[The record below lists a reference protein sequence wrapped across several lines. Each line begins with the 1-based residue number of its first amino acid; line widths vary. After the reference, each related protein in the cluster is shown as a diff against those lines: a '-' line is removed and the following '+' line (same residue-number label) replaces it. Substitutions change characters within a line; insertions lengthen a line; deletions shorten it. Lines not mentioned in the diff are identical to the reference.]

1 MFDFLKWIP
10 YFEIVSQ
17 VNGEKLTNLYI
28 CLIILFCFG
37 ISMREVRKITFLE
50 KRKNKAVYLT
60 VHTVKNVPR
69 ESLPMEHSFKNF
81 NSMIVRG
88 HICLVFTYNW
98 CKALVIDLLSL
109 IMWFGVY
116 YWIAIRFWKFHCY
129 YWGQLQIKMMFLR
142 KKTLLNCSYLLHNIH
157 SIS

>member
-1 MFDFLKWIP
+1 MSD
-10 YFEIVSQ
+10 YF
-17 VNGEKLTNLYI
+17 
-28 CLIILFCFG
+28 ILLWNFNER
-37 ISMREVRKITFLE
+37 SKKITFLE
-50 KRKNKAVYLT
+50 KRKNKAVYQT

-116 YWIAIRFWKFHCY
+116 CWIAIRFENFIVIIEANYRLKWCFCEKN
-129 YWGQLQIKMMFLR
+129 
-142 KKTLLNCSYLLHNIH
+142 LLNCSYLLHNIH